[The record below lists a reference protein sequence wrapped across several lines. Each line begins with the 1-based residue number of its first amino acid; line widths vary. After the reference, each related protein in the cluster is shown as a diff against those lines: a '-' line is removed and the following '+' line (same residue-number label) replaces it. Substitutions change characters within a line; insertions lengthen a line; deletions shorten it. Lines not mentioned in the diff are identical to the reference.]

1 MKITEHLYM
10 VGLKDRRTGEKIDIK
25 VWATSETDATHKLSR
40 SLLGAYGPYRW
51 TGTGPIY
58 ENNELI
64 TRHREV

>member
-1 MKITEHLYM
+1 MKITEHLYE

-25 VWATSETDATHKLSR
+25 VWATSTDAATHKLCDA
-40 SLLGAYGPYRW
+40 LFGAYGHYLW